1 MIEKLLEGLQSQI
14 GGEILEKTDVKAN
27 QLPDIFGVIGD
38 TTKKEVKKS
47 MLDGGVGTV
56 MNLFSKKPNNSAANS
71 LQTTISS
78 GIVSGLVQKLGL
90 SSSSASMVAG
100 IALPAIMNMVSK
112 KNSETPEDDPSPI
125 NALFGDNDSL
135 KDAGS
140 NLLNKFL

>member
-27 QLPDIFGVIGD
+27 QLPDVFGVIGD

-71 LQTTISS
+71 LQTNISS

-90 SSSSASMVAG
+90 SSSSASMVAK
-100 IALPAIMNMVSK
+100 IAIPAIMNLVSK

-125 NALFGDNDSL
+125 NALFGDNNSL

>member
-27 QLPDIFGVIGD
+27 QLPDVFGVIGD

-71 LQTTISS
+71 LQTNISS

-125 NALFGDNDSL
+125 NALFGDNNSL

>member
-27 QLPDIFGVIGD
+27 QLPDVFGVIGD

-71 LQTTISS
+71 LQTNISS

-90 SSSSASMVAG
+90 PSSSASMVAG

-125 NALFGDNDSL
+125 NALFGDNNSL

-140 NLLNKFL
+140 KLLNKFL

>member
-1 MIEKLLEGLQSQI
+1 M
-14 GGEILEKTDVKAN
+14 KAN

-56 MNLFSKKPNNSAANS
+56 MNLFSKKTNNSAANS
-71 LQTTISS
+71 LQTNISS

-125 NALFGDNDSL
+125 NALFGDNNSL

-140 NLLNKFL
+140 KLLNKFL

>member
-1 MIEKLLEGLQSQI
+1 MIEKLLEGLQSQL

-56 MNLFSKKPNNSAANS
+56 MNLFSNKTNNSAANS
-71 LQTTISS
+71 LQTNISS

-125 NALFGDNDSL
+125 NALFGDNNSL

-140 NLLNKFL
+140 KLLNKFL

>member
-1 MIEKLLEGLQSQI
+1 MIEKLLEGLQSQL

-56 MNLFSKKPNNSAANS
+56 MNLFSKKTNNSAANS
-71 LQTTISS
+71 LQTNISS

-125 NALFGDNDSL
+125 NALFGDNNSL

-140 NLLNKFL
+140 KLLNKFL